1 MTDKLPETKKVTTE
15 SEIGSNGVGHS
26 KMLGE
31 SGGAQEASPEE
42 LKLALAISQN
52 QLAAAQVELEKMKA
66 EQNNNS
72 DNSAIKQLADLLTNA
87 IVTKPAGPA
96 ETDNLNRSS
105 DFKERTIIDGNSLME
120 AQATMLMYKNEP
132 KEPISISKSFQSQ
145 FGPTLAITVN
155 GVRVAIPVDGKT
167 YYINKT
173 HCLHAKERVAK
184 VDRLLADTED
194 QVIETNA

>member
-52 QLAAAQVELEKMKA
+52 QLAAAQAELEKMKA

>member
-52 QLAAAQVELEKMKA
+52 QLAAAQAELEKMKA

-87 IVTKPAGPA
+87 IVTKPAGPV

>member
-1 MTDKLPETKKVTTE
+1 MSDKIPEEKKVTTE

-31 SGGAQEASPEE
+31 SGGAEEASLEE
-42 LKLALAISQN
+42 LKLALAISESQK
-52 QLAAAQVELEKMKA
+52 QKALAELEEMKKA
-66 EQNNNS
+66 SNS
-72 DNSAIKQLADLLTNA
+72 DNSAIKQLAELLTNA
-87 IVTKPAGPA
+87 IVTKPVGPA
-96 ETDNLNRSS
+96 EPDNINKSS
-105 DFKERTIIDGNSLME
+105 DFKERTLIDGNSLME
-120 AQATMLMYKNEP
+120 AQQTMLMYKNEP

-167 YYINKT
+167 YYINRT

-184 VDRLLADTED
+184 VDRLLADNED

>member
-1 MTDKLPETKKVTTE
+1 MTPNEIPENKKVTTE

-31 SGGAQEASPEE
+31 SGGATEASPEE

-52 QLAAAQVELEKMKA
+52 QLAAAKAELDKMKA
-66 EQNNNS
+66 EKS
-72 DNSAIKQLADLLTNA
+72 DSSAIQQLAELLTNA
-87 IVTKPAGPA
+87 IVTKPAGPV
-96 ETDNLNRSS
+96 ETDNINRAS

-120 AQATMLMYKNEP
+120 AQQTMMMYKNEP
-132 KEPISISKSFQSQ
+132 KEPITIPKSFVNQ
-145 FGPTLAITVN
+145 FGPSLAITVN
-155 GVRVAIPVDGKT
+155 GVRVSIPVDGRT
-167 YYINKT
+167 YYINRT

-184 VDRLLADTED
+184 VDRLLADNED

>member
-1 MTDKLPETKKVTTE
+1 MTPNEIPENEKVTTE

-31 SGGAQEASPEE
+31 SGGAEEASLEE
-42 LKLALAISQN
+42 LKLALAISEN
-52 QLAAAQVELEKMKA
+52 QKKQALAELEKMKA
-66 EQNNNS
+66 SKS
-72 DNSAIKQLADLLTNA
+72 DDSAIKQLADLLTNA

-96 ETDNLNRSS
+96 EPDNINRVA
-105 DFKERTIIDGNSLME
+105 DFKERTLIDGNSLME
-120 AQATMLMYKNEP
+120 AQQTMMMYKNEP
-132 KEPISISKSFQSQ
+132 KEPITIAKSFQSQ

-155 GVRVAIPVDGKT
+155 GVRVSIPVDGKT
-167 YYINKT
+167 YYINRT